1 MEGFWVCYC
10 HKPFVIVMQKSS
22 SVEIR
27 ELVIRCVSQMVLA
40 RVNNVK
46 SGWKSMFMV
55 FTIAASDD
63 HKNIVLLAFETIE
76 KIVRDYF
83 PYITETEIT
92 TFTDCVN
99 AFLRFCALKLAEG
112 GLTSSKNKDKEKDG
126 KPPTSFAVGLDS
138 PKFSDE
144 HDQLFFWFPLLAGF
158 SKLTFDPRPDV
169 RKSALQVL
177 FDTLRHHGHLF
188 SSALWERVFES
199 VLFSNI

>member
-10 HKPFVIVMQKSS
+10 HKPFVIVMQKRS

-76 KIVRDYF
+76 KIVREDF

-99 AFLRFCALKLAEG
+99 AFLHFCALKLAKG
-112 GLTSSKNKDKEKDG
+112 G
-126 KPPTSFAVGLDS
+126 AY
-138 PKFSDE
+138 
-144 HDQLFFWFPLLAGF
+144 FF
-158 SKLTFDPRPDV
+158 KKQR
-169 RKSALQVL
+169 
-177 FDTLRHHGHLF
+177 
-188 SSALWERVFES
+188 
-199 VLFSNI
+199 